1 MFDRDS
7 NLPRDFIVISF
18 QKEKRTAW
26 PDFFLKR
33 DDNKNSQQPIQWK
46 GQKSSN
52 LFWLSLITPVS
63 DDRLVCF
70 DFIEK
75 C

>member
-7 NLPRDFIVISF
+7 NLSRNFIVIS
-18 QKEKRTAW
+18 AW

-33 DDNKNSQQPIQWK
+33 DDNKNSQQPNQWK

-63 DDRLVCF
+63 DDWFVCF